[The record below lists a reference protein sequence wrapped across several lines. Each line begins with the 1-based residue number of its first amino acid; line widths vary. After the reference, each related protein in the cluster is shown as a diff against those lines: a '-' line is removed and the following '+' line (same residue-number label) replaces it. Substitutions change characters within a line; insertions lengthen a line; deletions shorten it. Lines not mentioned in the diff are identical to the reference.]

1 MKTSVQRYR
10 ATNRLRKSF
19 KRQVV
24 SSKFLVPAL
33 VICTLI
39 VLACIHVWQSVY
51 VMGLLRE
58 VNVLEKENSLLQNKV
73 KKSRADIVELT
84 RLNRIDSLAV
94 GKLGMSKVNFDNL
107 FTLISDRPASAPD
120 GIDEVVGSLKK
131 FAEHLPVI
139 SESRAETGEI
149 FDEK

>member
-1 MKTSVQRYR
+1 
-10 ATNRLRKSF
+10 
-19 KRQVV
+19 
-24 SSKFLVPAL
+24 
-33 VICTLI
+33 
-39 VLACIHVWQSVY
+39 
-51 VMGLLRE
+51 MGLLRE
-58 VNVLEKENSLLQNKV
+58 VNVLEKENSLLQDKV